1 MGRTGRAPQPLSSQS
16 SCPFLCHRHRS
27 PGQVIIDTFF
37 GFAPSLNASAPV
49 LADPATPRG
58 FAGTLANVRLAD
70 GSVVNIVSNSDGVHV
85 EAQ

>member
-1 MGRTGRAPQPLSSQS
+1 MRSHTPATALRRA
-16 SCPFLCHRHRS
+16 FIS
-27 PGQVIIDTFF
+27 PAVAPRQVIIDTFF

-58 FAGTLANVRLAD
+58 FTGTLTNVRLAD
-70 GSVVNIVSNSDGVHV
+70 GSVVNIVSDGGGVHV